1 MKDNLSHGRRQ
12 SRRHLP
18 PRREPD
24 YINEIHGVPERF
36 ATEECGP
43 NYAPIDA
50 KDLPLDIILSR
61 LRGVRGSG
69 PNYSALCPAHDDT
82 QPSLSIT
89 ERGDGVVLL
98 KCHSTCGCTAAEIM
112 RSLGLDESF
121 LFPTTYALIT
131 NEGRKR
137 RRGRT
142 RLDAEDLNSADVAP
156 DRRLVKLLREARTDA
171 SRRVKKLA
179 DILSL
184 PTAALTAL
192 GVGYR
197 DGHWVFPER
206 DHQRQL
212 VGLAYRNQKGEKWS
226 EAGGHRG
233 LTLPRGGF
241 DLQGPVHLSE
251 GQTDTAALHAVGVCA
266 VGRPS
271 AHTSRHVRHW
281 LASLLR
287 PMPERAVIVVGDR
300 DRADDGSRPG
310 RDGARDL
317 AYMLAE
323 DLHRPVQ
330 WALPQPSYKDVRDQV
345 VAGDW
350 DLGLVEKGVIG

>member
-1 MKDNLSHGRRQ
+1 MQDNRSHGSRQ
-12 SRRHLP
+12 SRRHHP

-24 YINEIHGVPERF
+24 YFNEIHGVPERE
-36 ATEECGP
+36 TTWECGP
-43 NYAPIDA
+43 DYPPIDP

-82 QPSLSIT
+82 RPSLSIT

-98 KCHSTCGCTAAEIM
+98 KCHSTWGCTAAEIM
-112 RSLGLDESF
+112 ESLALDESF
-121 LFPTTYALIT
+121 LFPTTYALIS

-137 RRGRT
+137 KRGRA
-142 RLDAEDLNSADVAP
+142 RLDAHDRDSADVAP
-156 DRRLVKLLREARTDA
+156 DRRLVKLLREARNDA
-171 SRRVKKLA
+171 SGRVKELA
-179 DILSL
+179 DTLGL
-184 PTAALTAL
+184 PAAALTAL
-192 GVGYR
+192 GVGFR

-212 VGLAYRNQKGEKWS
+212 VGLSYRNRKGQKWS

-233 LTLPRGGF
+233 LTLPKGGF
-241 DLQGPVHLSE
+241 DLPGPVHLCE
-251 GQTDTAALHAVGVCA
+251 GQTDTAALHAMGVCA

-271 AHTSRHVRHW
+271 ALTSWYVRHW

-287 PMPERAVIVVGDR
+287 PMPEREVIVIGDR
-300 DRADDGSRPG
+300 DRADDGTRPG
-310 RDGARDL
+310 RDGAREL

-323 DLHRPVQ
+323 DLRQPVR
-330 WALPQPSYKDVRDQV
+330 WALPQPSFKDVRDQV
-345 VAGDW
+345 VAGAW
-350 DLGLVEKGVIG
+350 GRRLIEKGVIA